1 MAKTC
6 PLSGPGRRLGLR
18 SLRSNKENQM
28 GRLKKAAKLKSKKK
42 NNKRKSS
49 SRMKRNTGR

>member
-18 SLRSNKENQM
+18 SLSNKENQM
-28 GRLKKAAKLKSKKK
+28 GRLKKAAKLKSKKN